1 MDYMFEILV
10 PETTCR
16 LIREDYDN
24 NITLENA
31 RTIMIDSI
39 EFGKYLH
46 SYDNDKLII
55 LICK

>member
-39 EFGKYLH
+39 EFGKCLH
-46 SYDNDKLII
+46 SDDNDNTNM
-55 LICK
+55 